1 MFLHSTVQ
9 CHCDTLLYHTT
20 TLQLTQLYL
29 LLHLPCQEAEAEHM
43 HTLTLI
49 IHTPNLKAEP
59 KQKMDLSAVSVSV
72 QLPPAVAIG
81 PTPRVVELP
90 KAHKTPIPR
99 PPLTP
104 PAISYRFSHIFT
116 LYTINFH
123 ACQTAIQAT
132 TPKPT
137 QEQPRT
143 CRTLHL
149 VQFQATTHTLTANAL
164 FVAWKQCLHS
174 GARTLHPLFPTL

>member
-1 MFLHSTVQ
+1 M
-9 CHCDTLLYHTT
+9 YN
-20 TLQLTQLYL
+20 
-29 LLHLPCQEAEAEHM
+29 
-43 HTLTLI
+43 LTLI
-49 IHTPNLKAEP
+49 MTSTPNLKDEP

-72 QLPPAVAIG
+72 QLPAAVAIG

-143 CRTLHL
+143 CHTLHL
-149 VQFQATTHTLTANAL
+149 VQFQSYYTTLADCECAFCRLEAVLAFRGTH
-164 FVAWKQCLHS
+164 VAPSLS
-174 GARTLHPLFPTL
+174 HPITPR